1 MKRAMKRGQATFLGL
16 AEKSSLSPF
25 LLVGGLAMMLL
36 GAAVARAEEGAGAE
50 AEQGIRERIAANLSI
65 NGYLRNET
73 AFRLSR
79 PAALVKVMNIV
90 NLEPRYTFGPSA
102 QLNARLRGFYD
113 AAYDL
118 VDIDTLSPR
127 KGPESVLAGSL
138 TPEEVAATQVENIRN
153 VEIRRLGLDLRE
165 FYLDLHFKLLDVRA
179 GRQIVRWGVVEG
191 ARVTDEINPL
201 DFQEFI
207 LREVND
213 RYIPLWM
220 VKNDLYFGDTTVQ
233 ALWIPDLRTHE
244 PAARESEWEQFR
256 FLPGMIR
263 PAKTVRNSEWA
274 VRVSRLIGGW
284 DLSGSYFSTWDDFP
298 VAFRV
303 VVGAGQFG
311 VSQSLAFTSR
321 VGRLGIWGGTLS
333 KSLGRVIVNA
343 EAAWVEDKYFGT
355 RLGTVGTQPL
365 FGEIKKDYY
374 KYAVGM
380 DFSLFATDLSFQ
392 VLQHR
397 ILEWE
402 PNMIQDEI
410 DTVYG
415 FFGRKELLH
424 NRMTAQ
430 LLTLFFVNDDEW
442 LIRPRVEYAV
452 SERVKLSVGS
462 DVLLGRISDA
472 KSGEEP
478 TPGQFHFVG
487 FFTNHSRVYTEW
499 QYSF

>member
-1 MKRAMKRGQATFLGL
+1 
-16 AEKSSLSPF
+16 
-25 LLVGGLAMMLL
+25 
-36 GAAVARAEEGAGAE
+36 
-50 AEQGIRERIAANLSI
+50 
-65 NGYLRNET
+65 
-73 AFRLSR
+73 
-79 PAALVKVMNIV
+79 
-90 NLEPRYTFGPSA
+90 
-102 QLNARLRGFYD
+102 
-113 AAYDL
+113 
-118 VDIDTLSPR
+118 
-127 KGPESVLAGSL
+127 
-138 TPEEVAATQVENIRN
+138 VE
-153 VEIRRLGLDLRE
+153 
-165 FYLDLHFKLLDVRA
+165 
-179 GRQIVRWGVVEG
+179 
-191 ARVTDEINPL
+191 
-201 DFQEFI
+201 
-207 LREVND
+207 
-213 RYIPLWM
+213 
-220 VKNDLYFGDTTVQ
+220 

-274 VRVSRLIGGW
+274 VKVSRLIGGW

-303 VVGAGQFG
+303 LEGQGQFG
-311 VSQSLAFTSR
+311 VSPELTFTPR

-343 EAAWVEDKYFGT
+343 EAAWVQDKFFGT
-355 RLGTVGTQPL
+355 RLGSVISTITGIAVPQ
-365 FGEIKKDYY
+365 FGEVKKDYY
-374 KYAVGM
+374 KYAMGV

-397 ILEWE
+397 IPEWQ
-402 PNMIQDEI
+402 PNMIQDKV

-430 LLTLFFVNDDEW
+430 ALVLFFVNDDEW

-452 SERVKLSVGS
+452 SERVKLSAGS

-487 FFTNHSRVYTEW
+487 FFTNHSRVYTEL

>member
-1 MKRAMKRGQATFLGL
+1 MFTMVTLLRWFAVVGVATMV
-16 AEKSSLSPF
+16 SS
-25 LLVGGLAMMLL
+25 
-36 GAAVARAEEGAGAE
+36 AVAAWADEGME
-50 AEQGIRERIAANLSI
+50 TENRGIRERIAANLSI

-73 AFRLSR
+73 AFRLNR

-90 NLEPRYTFGPSA
+90 NLEPRYTFGPLA

-118 VDIDTLSPR
+118 VDVDTLSPR

-138 TPEEVAATQVENIRN
+138 TPEEVAATRVENIRN
-153 VEIRRLGLDLRE
+153 VEIRREGIELRE

-220 VKNDLYFGDTTVQ
+220 VKNDLYVGDTTLEV
-233 ALWIPDLRTHE
+233 LWIPDLRTHE

-263 PAKTVRNSEWA
+263 PSKTVRNSEWA
-274 VRVSRLIGGW
+274 IRVSRLIGGW

-303 VVGAGQFG
+303 LEGAGQFG
-311 VSQSLAFTSR
+311 VSPALAFTPR
-321 VGRLGIWGGTLS
+321 VGRLGIWGGTLA

-343 EAAWVEDKYFGT
+343 EAAWVQDKFFGT
-355 RLGTVGTQPL
+355 RLGTVGTQPQ
-365 FGEIKKDYY
+365 FGEVTKDYY
-374 KYAVGM
+374 KYAVGV

-397 ILEWE
+397 IAGWE
-402 PNMIQDEI
+402 PNMIADEI

-430 LLTLFFVNDDEW
+430 ALVLFFVNDDEW

-452 SERVKLSVGS
+452 SERVKLSAGS

-487 FFTNHSRVYTEW
+487 FFTNHSRVYTEL

>member
-1 MKRAMKRGQATFLGL
+1 MLILSRRLVVVGL
-16 AEKSSLSPF
+16 AT
-25 LLVGGLAMMLL
+25 MMLL
-36 GAAVARAEEGAGAE
+36 GAAAARAEEGGE
-50 AEQGIRERIAANLSI
+50 AEKGIRERIAANLSI

-73 AFRLSR
+73 AFRLNR

-90 NLEPRYTFGPSA
+90 NLEPRYTFGPFA

-118 VDIDTLSPR
+118 VDVDTLSPR
-127 KGPESVLAGSL
+127 KGPESVLAGAL
-138 TPEEVAATQVENIRN
+138 TPEEVAATRVENIRN
-153 VEIRRLGLDLRE
+153 VEIRREGIELRE

-220 VKNDLYFGDTTVQ
+220 VKNDLYMGDTTLEV
-233 ALWIPDLRTHE
+233 LWIPDLRTHE

-274 VRVSRLIGGW
+274 IRVSRLIGGW

-303 VVGAGQFG
+303 LEGAGQFG
-311 VSQSLAFTSR
+311 VSPALAFTPR
-321 VGRLGIWGGTLS
+321 VGRLEIWGGTLS

-355 RLGTVGTQPL
+355 RLGTVGGQPQ
-365 FGEIKKDYY
+365 FGEVKKDYY
-374 KYAVGM
+374 KYAVGV
-380 DFSLFATDLSFQ
+380 DFSLFATDLSVQ

-397 ILEWE
+397 IPEWQ

-430 LLTLFFVNDDEW
+430 ALMLFFVNDDEW

-452 SERVKLSVGS
+452 SERVKLSAGS

-487 FFTNHSRVYTEW
+487 FFTNHSRVYTEL

>member
-303 VVGAGQFG
+303 VEGAGQFG
-311 VSQSLAFTSR
+311 VSQSLAFTPR